1 MQIAKIKVEY
11 EVLIGAYEDVSELE
25 SRLNILYANNP
36 EYFDLIPLNEFV
48 TNFNTGEYMPGVDMI
63 IAVKEKE

>member
-11 EVLIGAYEDVSELE
+11 EGNIGVFEDVSELE
-25 SRLNILYANNP
+25 SRLNILYANKP
-36 EYFDLIPLNEFV
+36 EYFDIIPLEEFI
-48 TNFNTGEYMPGVDMI
+48 TNFNTGDYMPGVDMI

>member
-1 MQIAKIKVEY
+1 MKIAKIKVEC
-11 EVLIGAYEDVSELE
+11 EGNIGTYEDVSELE

-48 TNFNTGEYMPGVDMI
+48 TNFNTGEYFSGIDMI
-63 IAVKEKE
+63 IAVK